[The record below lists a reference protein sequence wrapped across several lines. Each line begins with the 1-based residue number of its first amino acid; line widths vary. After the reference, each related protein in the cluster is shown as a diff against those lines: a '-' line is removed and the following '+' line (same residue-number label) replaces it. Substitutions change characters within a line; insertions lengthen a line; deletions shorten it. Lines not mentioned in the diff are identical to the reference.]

1 MKKEKIFLAGIILFG
16 ALTIFNCGGNN
27 TNTEEPPMVIS
38 DPSFA
43 NHIQPIFNSSCA
55 LGGCHN
61 NTAQA
66 GLNLSQGSAYG
77 ELVNVNSSQ
86 VPSLKR
92 VLPGDSANSYLVMKI
107 EGTQSV
113 GVRMPKDR
121 SSLSSVSIQNIKNW
135 IDRGAKNN

>member
-1 MKKEKIFLAGIILFG
+1 
-16 ALTIFNCGGNN
+16 
-27 TNTEEPPMVIS
+27 MVIS

-43 NHIQPIFNSSCA
+43 NHIQPIFTNNCA

-77 ELVNVNSSQ
+77 EIVDVNSSQ

-92 VLPGDSANSYLVMKI
+92 VFPGDATISYLVMKI
-107 EGTQSV
+107 EGNQTV

-121 SSLSSVSIQNIKNW
+121 SSLSSVSVQNIKNW
-135 IDRGAKNN
+135 INRGANNN